1 MRMGWHDHHLIIT
14 LYVIILSYHNY
25 GNHICGDDSYPSISD
40 SEAFIFD
47 VTNRST
53 TELNRIDIAVSEQER
68 RLITF
73 LGGVLGNGAKK
84 IT

>member
-1 MRMGWHDHHLIIT
+1 MAVKSSFESASIET
-14 LYVIILSYHNY
+14 KS
-25 GNHICGDDSYPSISD
+25 SPSISD
-40 SEAFIFD
+40 SEALIFD

-73 LGGVLGNGAKK
+73 LGGILGNGAKK